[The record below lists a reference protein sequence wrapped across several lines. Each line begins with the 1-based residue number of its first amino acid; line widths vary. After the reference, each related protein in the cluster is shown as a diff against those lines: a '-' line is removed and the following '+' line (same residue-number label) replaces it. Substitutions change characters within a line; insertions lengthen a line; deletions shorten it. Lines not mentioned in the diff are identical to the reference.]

1 MASFNINAVD
11 RRVQFTSTGQT
22 AFNFNFQ
29 VNASS
34 ELQVYIDDTLK
45 TETTHY
51 SVSLNGD
58 GTGTVTFG
66 SATTAG
72 EIITIIGDQ
81 PLSRTTVFQTGQAN
95 NPATLETEF
104 DNVLIRQQ
112 QLKEITDRSIQL
124 KVTTP
129 RTVTGSGTSGPL
141 EWPYDA
147 TTSNNADKVIAYDS
161 NGTSLIL
168 GPTTAGLTTLA
179 AISTEVQALAGITSD
194 ITTAAGISSNIT
206 TVAGLST
213 QITNLSGVS
222 ASDLTTVA
230 NIGGTVLGN
239 VSGAVTAINAVN
251 TNLAAIN
258 AVNSNSTNIN
268 TVAAANTAI
277 TNVNNSLA
285 NINNV
290 NTNLSGVN
298 SFAERY
304 RVQAGVPS
312 TSNDV
317 GDLVFDTTANA
328 LKVFDGSSYQL
339 AGSAVNGTS
348 ARFTYTVST
357 STTTISGNDDAGN
370 SLSYDAGF
378 VDVYLNGVKMVNGSD
393 VTVTSGTSI
402 VFAQAIGAA
411 GTDTVDV
418 IAFGTFQLANIP
430 ASSITS
436 GTLNS
441 ARLPVVPITK
451 GGTGLSSLSGNAG
464 KALVVNTA
472 QNGFDLANTSSAEV
486 YGFNTSFTASTIN
499 YTVGVQNVGGA
510 NKYFIL
516 GQQQPTLELFEGNTY
531 IFDWSGHTAHPF
543 RFSTTSGGT
552 HNSGVEYTTGVTVNT
567 STYKTQIVVA
577 SGAPTLYYY
586 CQYHSG
592 MGGQANT
599 PEPFNNTLQVTTT
612 NAGADDIDA
621 ATYAAFD
628 DVVFASTGFT
638 FSLSNGDLIATI

>member
-1 MASFNINAVD
+1 MATFNINAVD

-34 ELQVYIDDTLK
+34 ELQVYIDDVLK

-141 EWPYDA
+141 EFPYDA
-147 TTSNNADKVIAYDS
+147 TASNNADKVIAYDS

-168 GPTTAGLTTLA
+168 GPTTAGLTTLST
-179 AISTEVQALAGITSD
+179 ISTEVQALAGIASD

-239 VSGAVTAINAVN
+239 VSGAV
-251 TNLAAIN
+251 
-258 AVNSNSTNIN
+258 
-268 TVAAANTAI
+268 
-277 TNVNNSLA
+277 A
-285 NINNV
+285 NINQV
-290 NTNLSGVN
+290 ASNLSAIN
-298 SFAERY
+298 DFAGIYLGSASSNPTTDPDGSALDGGELY
-304 RVQAGVPS
+304 FN
-312 TSNDV
+312 TSDNQ
-317 GDLVFDTTANA
+317 
-328 LKVFDGSSYQL
+328 LKVFSLSSGWQN
-339 AGSAVNGTS
+339 AGSAINGTS
-348 ARFTYTVST
+348 ARFTFTISGTPTTV
-357 STTTISGNDDAGN
+357 SGNDDAGN
-370 SLSYDAGF
+370 SLSYSPNF
-378 VDVYLNGVKMVNGSD
+378 MDVYLNGTKMVNGTD
-393 VTVTSGTSI
+393 VTITSGNSI
-402 VFAQAIGAA
+402 VFASALTNG
-411 GTDTVDV
+411 DVVDCV
-418 IAFGTFQLANIP
+418 AFGTFNI
-430 ASSITS
+430 ASIAASAITS
-436 GTLNS
+436 GTLGA
-441 ARLPVVPITK
+441 AR
-451 GGTGLSSLSGNAG
+451 GGTGKTTSDLSGQAG

-486 YGFNTSFTASTIN
+486 YGFNLGFAASTVN
-499 YTVGVQNVGGA
+499 YTVTVASYGGG
-510 NKYFIL
+510 NKFHIL
-516 GQQQPTLELFEGNTY
+516 GVPQYTLELMEGNTY
-531 IFDWSGHTAHPF
+531 VFSYPSAHPF
-543 RFSTTSGGT
+543 ALSTTSDGT
-552 HNSGVEYTTGVTVNT
+552 HNSGSEYTTGVTRDSSANT
-567 STYKTQIVVA
+567 LTYVVPT
-577 SGAPTLYYY
+577 GAPQLYYY
-586 CQYHSG
+586 CTNHSG
-592 MGGQANT
+592 MGGTANT
-599 PEPFNNTLQVTTT
+599 PAAVNNTLQVTTT

>member
-1 MASFNINAVD
+1 MATFNINDVA
-11 RRVQFTSTGQT
+11 RRVQYTSTGQT
-22 AFNFNFQ
+22 AFNFSFQ

-34 ELQVYIDDTLK
+34 ELQVYVNDVVK
-45 TETTHY
+45 AETTHY

-58 GTGTVTFG
+58 GTGTVTFN

-81 PLSRTTVFQTGQAN
+81 PLSRTTVFQTGQTN
-95 NPATLETEF
+95 NPTTLETEF

-124 KVTTP
+124 KPSTT

-141 EWPYDA
+141 QFPFDA
-147 TTSNNADKVIAYDS
+147 TASNNADKVIAYDS

-168 GPTTAGLTTLA
+168 GPTTAGLTTLS
-179 AISTEVQALAGITSD
+179 AIATEVQTLAGIASD
-194 ITTAAGISSNIT
+194 ITAAAGISSNIT

-213 QITNLSGVS
+213 EISNLSGVS
-222 ASDLTTVA
+222 ASDLTAVA

-239 VSGAVTAINAVN
+239 VSGAV
-251 TNLAAIN
+251 
-258 AVNSNSTNIN
+258 
-268 TVAAANTAI
+268 
-277 TNVNNSLA
+277 A
-285 NINNV
+285 NINQV
-290 NTNLSGVN
+290 ASNLTAISD
-298 SFAERY
+298 FAGIYLGAQSSNPTTDPDGSALDGGELY
-304 RVQAGVPS
+304 FS
-312 TSNDV
+312 TVDNQ
-317 GDLVFDTTANA
+317 
-328 LKVFDGSSYQL
+328 LKVFSSSSGWQN
-339 AGSAVNGTS
+339 AGSAINGTS
-348 ARFTYTVST
+348 ARFTFTISGTPTTV
-357 STTTISGNDDAGN
+357 SGNDDAGN
-370 SLSYDAGF
+370 ALSYSPNF
-378 VDVYLNGVKMVNGSD
+378 MDVYLNGTKMVNGTD
-393 VTVTSGTSI
+393 VTITSGNSI
-402 VFAQAIGAA
+402 VFASALTNG
-411 GTDTVDV
+411 DVVDCV
-418 IAFGTFQLANIP
+418 AFGTFSVANIA
-430 ASSITS
+430 ASAITS
-436 GTLNS
+436 GTLGA
-441 ARLPVVPITK
+441 AR
-451 GGTGLSSLSGNAG
+451 GGTGKTTSDLSGQAG

-499 YTVGVQNVGGA
+499 YTVAVQNVGGA

-531 IFDWSGHTAHPF
+531 IFDHPSAHPL
-543 RFSTTSGGT
+543 RFSTDSN
-552 HNSGVEYTTGVTVNT
+552 NSTPYTTGVTVVS
-567 STYKTQIVVA
+567 STRVQIVVA

-586 CQYHSG
+586 CNVHAG

-638 FSLSNGDLIATI
+638 FSLSNGNLIATI

>member
-1 MASFNINAVD
+1 MATFNINAVD

-34 ELQVYIDDTLK
+34 ELQVYIDDVLK

-141 EWPYDA
+141 EFPYDA
-147 TTSNNADKVIAYDS
+147 TASNNADKVIAYDS

-168 GPTTAGLTTLA
+168 GPTTAGLTTLST
-179 AISTEVQALAGITSD
+179 ISTEVQALAGIASD

-239 VSGAVTAINAVN
+239 VSGAV
-251 TNLAAIN
+251 
-258 AVNSNSTNIN
+258 
-268 TVAAANTAI
+268 
-277 TNVNNSLA
+277 A
-285 NINNV
+285 NINQV
-290 NTNLSGVN
+290 ASNLSAIN
-298 SFAERY
+298 DFAGIYLGSASSNPTTDPDGSALDGGELY
-304 RVQAGVPS
+304 FN
-312 TSNDV
+312 TSDNQ
-317 GDLVFDTTANA
+317 
-328 LKVFDGSSYQL
+328 LKVFSLSSGWQN
-339 AGSAVNGTS
+339 AGSAINGTS
-348 ARFTYTVST
+348 ARFTFTISGTPTTV
-357 STTTISGNDDAGN
+357 SGNDDAGN
-370 SLSYDAGF
+370 SLSYSPNF
-378 VDVYLNGVKMVNGSD
+378 MDVYLNGTKMVNGTD
-393 VTVTSGTSI
+393 VTITSGNSI
-402 VFAQAIGAA
+402 VFASALTNG
-411 GTDTVDV
+411 DVVDCV
-418 IAFGTFQLANIP
+418 AFGTFNI
-430 ASSITS
+430 ASIAASAITS
-436 GTLNS
+436 GTLGA
-441 ARLPVVPITK
+441 AR
-451 GGTGLSSLSGNAG
+451 GGTGKTTSDLSGQAG

-486 YGFNTSFTASTIN
+486 YGFNLGFAASTVN
-499 YTVGVQNVGGA
+499 YTVTVASYGGG
-510 NKYFIL
+510 NKFHIL
-516 GQQQPTLELFEGNTY
+516 GVPQYTLELMEGNTY
-531 IFDWSGHTAHPF
+531 VFSYPSAHPF
-543 RFSTTSGGT
+543 ALSTTSDGT
-552 HNSGVEYTTGVTVNT
+552 HNSGSEYTTGVTRDSSANT
-567 STYKTQIVVA
+567 LTYVVPT
-577 SGAPTLYYY
+577 GAPQLYYY
-586 CQYHSG
+586 CTNHSG
-592 MGGQANT
+592 MGGTANT
-599 PEPFNNTLQVTTT
+599 PAAVNNTLQVTTT
-612 NAGADDIDA
+612 NAGADNIDA

-638 FSLSNGDLIATI
+638 FSLSDGNLIATI

>member
-1 MASFNINAVD
+1 MATFNINAVD

-34 ELQVYIDDTLK
+34 ELQVYIDDVLK

-141 EWPYDA
+141 EFPYDA
-147 TTSNNADKVIAYDS
+147 TASNNADKVIAYDS

-168 GPTTAGLTTLA
+168 GPTTAGLTTLST
-179 AISTEVQALAGITSD
+179 ISTEVQALAGIASD

-239 VSGAVTAINAVN
+239 VSGAV
-251 TNLAAIN
+251 
-258 AVNSNSTNIN
+258 
-268 TVAAANTAI
+268 
-277 TNVNNSLA
+277 A
-285 NINNV
+285 NINQV
-290 NTNLSGVN
+290 ASNLTAISD
-298 SFAERY
+298 FAGIYLGAQSSNPTTDPDGSALDGGELY
-304 RVQAGVPS
+304 FS
-312 TSNDV
+312 TVDNQ
-317 GDLVFDTTANA
+317 
-328 LKVFDGSSYQL
+328 LKVFSSSSGWQN
-339 AGSAVNGTS
+339 AGSAINGTS
-348 ARFTYTVST
+348 ARFTFTISGTPTTV
-357 STTTISGNDDAGN
+357 SGNDDAGN
-370 SLSYDAGF
+370 SLSYSPNF
-378 VDVYLNGVKMVNGSD
+378 MDVYLNGTKMVNGTD
-393 VTVTSGTSI
+393 VTITSGNSI
-402 VFAQAIGAA
+402 VFASALTNG
-411 GTDTVDV
+411 DVVDCV
-418 IAFGTFQLANIP
+418 AFGTFSVANIA
-430 ASSITS
+430 ASAITS
-436 GTLNS
+436 GTLGA
-441 ARLPVVPITK
+441 AR
-451 GGTGLSSLSGNAG
+451 GGTGKTTSDLSGQAG

-486 YGFNTSFTASTIN
+486 YGFNLGFTASTVN
-499 YTVGVQNVGGA
+499 YTVTVASYGGG
-510 NKYFIL
+510 NKFHIL
-516 GQQQPTLELFEGNTY
+516 GIPQNTLELMEGNTY
-531 IFDWSGHTAHPF
+531 VFSYPSAHPF
-543 RFSTTSGGT
+543 ALSTTSDGT
-552 HNSGVEYTTGVTVNT
+552 HGGGSEYTTGVTRDSSANT
-567 STYKTQIVVA
+567 LTYVVPT
-577 SGAPTLYYY
+577 GAPQLYYY
-586 CQYHSG
+586 CTNHSG
-592 MGGQANT
+592 MGGTANT
-599 PEPFNNTLQVTTT
+599 PAAVNNTLQVTTT
-612 NAGADDIDA
+612 NAGADNIDA

-628 DVVFASTGFT
+628 DVIFASTGFT
-638 FSLSNGDLIATI
+638 FSLSDGNLIATI

>member
-1 MASFNINAVD
+1 MATFNINAVD

-34 ELQVYIDDTLK
+34 ELQVYIDDVLK

-141 EWPYDA
+141 EFPYDA
-147 TTSNNADKVIAYDS
+147 TASNNADKVIAYDS

-168 GPTTAGLTTLA
+168 GPTTAGLTTLST
-179 AISTEVQALAGITSD
+179 ISTEVQALAGIASD

-239 VSGAVTAINAVN
+239 VSGAV
-251 TNLAAIN
+251 
-258 AVNSNSTNIN
+258 
-268 TVAAANTAI
+268 
-277 TNVNNSLA
+277 A
-285 NINNV
+285 NINQV
-290 NTNLSGVN
+290 ASNLSAIN
-298 SFAERY
+298 DFAGIYLGSASSNPTTDPDGSALDGGELY
-304 RVQAGVPS
+304 FN
-312 TSNDV
+312 TSDNQ
-317 GDLVFDTTANA
+317 
-328 LKVFDGSSYQL
+328 LKVFSLSSGWQN
-339 AGSAVNGTS
+339 AGSAINGTS
-348 ARFTYTVST
+348 ARFTFTISGTPTTV
-357 STTTISGNDDAGN
+357 SGNDDAGN
-370 SLSYDAGF
+370 SLSYSPNF
-378 VDVYLNGVKMVNGSD
+378 MDVYLNGTKMVNGTD
-393 VTVTSGTSI
+393 VTITSGNSI
-402 VFAQAIGAA
+402 VFASALTNG
-411 GTDTVDV
+411 DVVDCV
-418 IAFGTFQLANIP
+418 AFGTFNI
-430 ASSITS
+430 ASIAASAITS
-436 GTLNS
+436 GTLGA
-441 ARLPVVPITK
+441 AR
-451 GGTGLSSLSGNAG
+451 GGTGKTTSDLSGQAG

-486 YGFNTSFTASTIN
+486 YGFNLGFAASTVN
-499 YTVGVQNVGGA
+499 YTVTVASYGGG
-510 NKYFIL
+510 NKFHIL
-516 GQQQPTLELFEGNTY
+516 GVPQYTLELMEGNTY
-531 IFDWSGHTAHPF
+531 VFSYPSAHPF
-543 RFSTTSGGT
+543 ALSTTSDGT
-552 HNSGVEYTTGVTVNT
+552 HNSGSEYTTGVTRDSSANT
-567 STYKTQIVVA
+567 LTYVVPT
-577 SGAPTLYYY
+577 GAPQLYYY
-586 CQYHSG
+586 CTNHSG
-592 MGGQANT
+592 MGGTANT
-599 PEPFNNTLQVTTT
+599 PAAVNNTLQVTTT

-638 FSLSNGDLIATI
+638 FSVSDGNLIATI

>member
-1 MASFNINAVD
+1 MATFNINAVD

-34 ELQVYIDDTLK
+34 ELQVYIDDVLK

-141 EWPYDA
+141 EFPYDA
-147 TTSNNADKVIAYDS
+147 TASNNADKVIAYDS

-168 GPTTAGLTTLA
+168 GPTTAGLTTLST
-179 AISTEVQALAGITSD
+179 ISTEVQALAGIASD

-239 VSGAVTAINAVN
+239 VSGAV
-251 TNLAAIN
+251 
-258 AVNSNSTNIN
+258 
-268 TVAAANTAI
+268 
-277 TNVNNSLA
+277 A
-285 NINNV
+285 NINQV
-290 NTNLSGVN
+290 ASNLSAIN
-298 SFAERY
+298 DFAGIYLGSASSNPTTDPDGSALDGGELY
-304 RVQAGVPS
+304 FN
-312 TSNDV
+312 TSDNQ
-317 GDLVFDTTANA
+317 
-328 LKVFDGSSYQL
+328 LKVFSLSSGWQN
-339 AGSAVNGTS
+339 AGSAINGTS
-348 ARFTYTVST
+348 ARFTFTISGTPTTV
-357 STTTISGNDDAGN
+357 SGNDDAGN
-370 SLSYDAGF
+370 SLSYSPNF
-378 VDVYLNGVKMVNGSD
+378 MDVYLNGTKMVNGTD
-393 VTVTSGTSI
+393 VTITSGNSI
-402 VFAQAIGAA
+402 VFASALTNG
-411 GTDTVDV
+411 DVVDCV
-418 IAFGTFQLANIP
+418 AFGTFNI
-430 ASSITS
+430 ASIAASAITS
-436 GTLNS
+436 GTLGA
-441 ARLPVVPITK
+441 AR
-451 GGTGLSSLSGNAG
+451 GGTGKTTSDLSGQAG

-486 YGFNTSFTASTIN
+486 YGFNLGFAASTVN
-499 YTVGVQNVGGA
+499 YTVTVASYGGG
-510 NKYFIL
+510 NKFHIL
-516 GQQQPTLELFEGNTY
+516 GVPQYTLELMEGNTY
-531 IFDWSGHTAHPF
+531 VFSYPSAHPF
-543 RFSTTSGGT
+543 ALSTTSDGT
-552 HNSGVEYTTGVTVNT
+552 HNSGSEYTTGVTRDSSANT
-567 STYKTQIVVA
+567 LTYVVPT
-577 SGAPTLYYY
+577 GAPQLYYY
-586 CQYHSG
+586 CTNHSG
-592 MGGQANT
+592 MGGTANT
-599 PEPFNNTLQVTTT
+599 PAAVNNTLQVTTT
-612 NAGADDIDA
+612 NAGADNIDA

-638 FSLSNGDLIATI
+638 FSVSDGNLIATI

>member
-1 MASFNINAVD
+1 MATFNINAVD

-34 ELQVYIDDTLK
+34 ELQVYIDDVLK

-141 EWPYDA
+141 EFPYDA
-147 TTSNNADKVIAYDS
+147 TASNNADKVIAYDS

-168 GPTTAGLTTLA
+168 GPTTAGLTTLST
-179 AISTEVQALAGITSD
+179 ISTEVQALAGIASD

-239 VSGAVTAINAVN
+239 VSGAV
-251 TNLAAIN
+251 
-258 AVNSNSTNIN
+258 
-268 TVAAANTAI
+268 
-277 TNVNNSLA
+277 A
-285 NINNV
+285 NINQV
-290 NTNLSGVN
+290 ASNLSAIN
-298 SFAERY
+298 DFAGIYLGSASSNPTTDPDGSALDGGELY
-304 RVQAGVPS
+304 FN
-312 TSNDV
+312 TSDNQ
-317 GDLVFDTTANA
+317 
-328 LKVFDGSSYQL
+328 LKVFSLSSGWQN
-339 AGSAVNGTS
+339 AGSAINGTS
-348 ARFTYTVST
+348 ARFTFTISGTPTTV
-357 STTTISGNDDAGN
+357 SGNDDAGN
-370 SLSYDAGF
+370 SLSYSPNF
-378 VDVYLNGVKMVNGSD
+378 MDVYLNGTKMVNGTD
-393 VTVTSGTSI
+393 VTITSGNSI
-402 VFAQAIGAA
+402 VFASALTNG
-411 GTDTVDV
+411 DVVDCV
-418 IAFGTFQLANIP
+418 AFGTFNI
-430 ASSITS
+430 ASIAASAITS
-436 GTLNS
+436 GTLGA
-441 ARLPVVPITK
+441 AR
-451 GGTGLSSLSGNAG
+451 GGTGKTTSDLSGQAG

-486 YGFNTSFTASTIN
+486 YGFNLGFAASTVN
-499 YTVGVQNVGGA
+499 YTVTVASYGGG
-510 NKYFIL
+510 NKFHIL
-516 GQQQPTLELFEGNTY
+516 GVPQYTLELMEGNTY
-531 IFDWSGHTAHPF
+531 VFSYPSAHPF
-543 RFSTTSGGT
+543 ALSTTSDGT
-552 HNSGVEYTTGVTVNT
+552 HNSGSEYTTGVTRDSSANT
-567 STYKTQIVVA
+567 LTYVVPT
-577 SGAPTLYYY
+577 GAPQLYYY
-586 CQYHSG
+586 CTNHSG
-592 MGGQANT
+592 MGGTANT
-599 PEPFNNTLQVTTT
+599 PAAVNNTLQVTTT
-612 NAGADDIDA
+612 NAGADNIDA

>member
-1 MASFNINAVD
+1 MATFNINAVD

-34 ELQVYIDDTLK
+34 ELQVYIDDVLK

-141 EWPYDA
+141 EFPYDA
-147 TTSNNADKVIAYDS
+147 TASNNADKVIAYDS

-168 GPTTAGLTTLA
+168 GPTTAGLTTLST
-179 AISTEVQALAGITSD
+179 ISTEVQALAGIASD

-239 VSGAVTAINAVN
+239 VSGAV
-251 TNLAAIN
+251 
-258 AVNSNSTNIN
+258 
-268 TVAAANTAI
+268 
-277 TNVNNSLA
+277 A
-285 NINNV
+285 NINQV
-290 NTNLSGVN
+290 ASNLSAIN
-298 SFAERY
+298 DFAGIYLGSASSNPTTDPDGSALDGGELY
-304 RVQAGVPS
+304 FN
-312 TSNDV
+312 TSDNQ
-317 GDLVFDTTANA
+317 
-328 LKVFDGSSYQL
+328 LKVFSLSSGWQN
-339 AGSAVNGTS
+339 AGSAINGTS
-348 ARFTYTVST
+348 ARFTFTISGTPTTV
-357 STTTISGNDDAGN
+357 SGNDDAGN
-370 SLSYDAGF
+370 SLSYSPNF
-378 VDVYLNGVKMVNGSD
+378 MDVYLNGTKMVNGTD
-393 VTVTSGTSI
+393 VTITSGNSI
-402 VFAQAIGAA
+402 VFASALTNG
-411 GTDTVDV
+411 DVVDCV
-418 IAFGTFQLANIP
+418 AFGTFSVAKIA
-430 ASSITS
+430 ASAITS
-436 GTLNS
+436 GTLGA
-441 ARLPVVPITK
+441 AR
-451 GGTGLSSLSGNAG
+451 GGTGKTTSDLSGQAG

-486 YGFNTSFTASTIN
+486 YGFNLGFAASTVN
-499 YTVGVQNVGGA
+499 YTVTVASYGGG
-510 NKYFIL
+510 NKFHIL
-516 GQQQPTLELFEGNTY
+516 GVPQYTLELMEGNTY
-531 IFDWSGHTAHPF
+531 VFSYPSAHPF
-543 RFSTTSGGT
+543 ALSTTSDGT
-552 HNSGVEYTTGVTVNT
+552 HNSGSEYTTGVTRDSSANT
-567 STYKTQIVVA
+567 LTYVVPT
-577 SGAPTLYYY
+577 GAPQLYYY
-586 CQYHSG
+586 CTNHSG
-592 MGGQANT
+592 MGGTANT
-599 PEPFNNTLQVTTT
+599 PAAVNNTLQVTTT

-638 FSLSNGDLIATI
+638 FSLSNGNLIATI

>member
-1 MASFNINAVD
+1 MATFNINAVD

-34 ELQVYIDDTLK
+34 ELQVYIDDVLK

-141 EWPYDA
+141 EFPYDA
-147 TTSNNADKVIAYDS
+147 TASNNADKVIAYDS

-168 GPTTAGLTTLA
+168 GPTTAGLTTLST
-179 AISTEVQALAGITSD
+179 ISTEVQALAGIASD

-239 VSGAVTAINAVN
+239 VSGAV
-251 TNLAAIN
+251 
-258 AVNSNSTNIN
+258 
-268 TVAAANTAI
+268 
-277 TNVNNSLA
+277 A
-285 NINNV
+285 NINQV
-290 NTNLSGVN
+290 ASNLSAIN
-298 SFAERY
+298 DFAGIYLGSASSNPTTDPDGSALDGGELY
-304 RVQAGVPS
+304 FN
-312 TSNDV
+312 TSDNQ
-317 GDLVFDTTANA
+317 
-328 LKVFDGSSYQL
+328 LKVFSLSSGWQN
-339 AGSAVNGTS
+339 AGSAINGTS
-348 ARFTYTVST
+348 ARFTFTISGTPTTV
-357 STTTISGNDDAGN
+357 SGNDDAGN
-370 SLSYDAGF
+370 SLSYSPNF
-378 VDVYLNGVKMVNGSD
+378 MDVYLNGTKMVNGTD
-393 VTVTSGTSI
+393 VTITSGNSI
-402 VFAQAIGAA
+402 VFASALTNG
-411 GTDTVDV
+411 DVVDCV
-418 IAFGTFQLANIP
+418 AFGTFNI
-430 ASSITS
+430 ASIAASAITS
-436 GTLNS
+436 GTLGA
-441 ARLPVVPITK
+441 AR
-451 GGTGLSSLSGNAG
+451 GGTGKTTSDLSGQAG

-486 YGFNTSFTASTIN
+486 YGFNLGFAASTVN
-499 YTVGVQNVGGA
+499 YTVTVASYGGG
-510 NKYFIL
+510 NKFHIL
-516 GQQQPTLELFEGNTY
+516 GVPQYTLELMEGNTY
-531 IFDWSGHTAHPF
+531 VFSYPSAHPF
-543 RFSTTSGGT
+543 ALSTTSDGT
-552 HNSGVEYTTGVTVNT
+552 HGGGSEYTTGVTRDSSANT
-567 STYKTQIVVA
+567 LTYVVPT
-577 SGAPTLYYY
+577 GAPQLYYY
-586 CQYHSG
+586 CTNHSG
-592 MGGQANT
+592 MGGTANT
-599 PEPFNNTLQVTTT
+599 PAAVNNTLQVTTT
-612 NAGADDIDA
+612 NAGADNIDA

-628 DVVFASTGFT
+628 DVIFASTGFT
-638 FSLSNGDLIATI
+638 FSLSDGNLIATI